1 MIATMTTKELL
12 AEAEEWADGFGES
25 ALKMSGDKYHRE
37 MGVANI
43 ITLLIDKIE
52 KLEKEN
58 EQSNI
63 NHKARI
69 KELKAAIEEGKMGG
83 LNLNQSF
90 VEGVDKG
97 IDWAISVIEA
107 DFEEDESNYV

>member
-1 MIATMTTKELL
+1 MTTMTTKELL
-12 AEAEEWADGFGES
+12 AEAEEWAEGFGSS

-52 KLEKEN
+52 KLEKVN
-58 EQSNI
+58 EQSHA

-69 KELKAAIEEGKMGG
+69 QEIKAAIEQGKMGG
-83 LNLNQSF
+83 LNLNQHF
-90 VEGVDKG
+90 VDGVDQG

-107 DFEEDESNYV
+107 DFEEDESDYV